1 MPPREP
7 VLSAA
12 ERERVL
18 GLIDELMAPRIDAE
32 SAAAMR
38 AKFDEHLAWLGD
50 SLLGGV
56 NPQRADGDHAW
67 TEARWRALEPT
78 INCGAVHLELGTED
92 AFPDERVH
100 PLRDEQGLSE
110 FLRVD
115 FDAGH
120 RPDLVADVTALPLA
134 SGSIDRV
141 VSASVF
147 EHVAY
152 PHRTLAESFRVLRPG
167 GVMIVEMPFIF
178 SEHGVPH
185 DYMRLT
191 PQFFERVCIETG
203 FENIVYDRDLC
214 HGLYN
219 VMHMSSKAVLVDEDR
234 PEYEAMAAVH
244 EAIVTLLGALIPA
257 DRYFR
262 HSARHWYH
270 SVLVVARKPGTYE
283 PRGRVRDDSRPV
295 IDRIADLLADPQ
307 TKAPLRRQG
316 DRLVCDF
323 TGVGYAISDGIAV
336 FTEPR
341 QLEQAKPP
349 LTERVRRAAG
359 AARRRATG

>member
-1 MPPREP
+1 PDADRRHRLVWRKRRHHDRGDGRRALRHRGQQRRHPRPAAVLDRSRRAGAGYPRLASHAEPVESRAMPPREP

-67 TEARWRALEPT
+67 TEARGRALEPT

-100 PLRDEQGLSE
+100 ALRDEQGLSE

-141 VSASVF
+141 VSASVC
-147 EHVAY
+147 E
-152 PHRTLAESFRVLRPG
+152 
-167 GVMIVEMPFIF
+167 
-178 SEHGVPH
+178 
-185 DYMRLT
+185 
-191 PQFFERVCIETG
+191 
-203 FENIVYDRDLC
+203 
-214 HGLYN
+214 
-219 VMHMSSKAVLVDEDR
+219 
-234 PEYEAMAAVH
+234 
-244 EAIVTLLGALIPA
+244 
-257 DRYFR
+257 
-262 HSARHWYH
+262 
-270 SVLVVARKPGTYE
+270 
-283 PRGRVRDDSRPV
+283 
-295 IDRIADLLADPQ
+295 
-307 TKAPLRRQG
+307 
-316 DRLVCDF
+316 
-323 TGVGYAISDGIAV
+323 
-336 FTEPR
+336 
-341 QLEQAKPP
+341 
-349 LTERVRRAAG
+349 
-359 AARRRATG
+359 